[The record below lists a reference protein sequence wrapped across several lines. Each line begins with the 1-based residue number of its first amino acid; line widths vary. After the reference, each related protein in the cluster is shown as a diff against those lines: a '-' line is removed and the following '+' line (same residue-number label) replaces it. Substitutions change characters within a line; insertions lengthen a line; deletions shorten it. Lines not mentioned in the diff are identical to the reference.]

1 MNELSDS
8 QTALIVEQLYGEGF
22 EWGLSSLNID
32 VTSLE
37 EPCSFQ
43 EAMASPDAPKWLAAC
58 NEELQ
63 SICDLDVFKL
73 VPRSTAGDRTVM
85 DGKFVFKLKR
95 DEMAPSSDGKFSL
108 SSRGTQQSTA
118 SITMKRLCPL
128 CEWKLLGP

>member
-1 MNELSDS
+1 MNKLSDS
-8 QTALIVEQLYGEGF
+8 QTVLIVEQLYGEGF

-43 EAMASPDAPKWLAAC
+43 EAMASPDAPKWLAVC

-73 VPRSTAGDRTVM
+73 VPQSTAGDGTVM
-85 DGKFVFKLKR
+85 DGKFVFKLKHNENGSIIR
-95 DEMAPSSDGKFSL
+95 WKVRFVIKGYLAIYGIDYNETAAPTK
-108 SSRGTQQSTA
+108 
-118 SITMKRLCPL
+118 
-128 CEWKLLGP
+128 

>member
-73 VPRSTAGDRTVM
+73 VPQSTAGDGTVM
-85 DGKFVFKLKR
+85 DGKFVFKLKHNENGSIIR
-95 DEMAPSSDGKFSL
+95 WKVWFVIKGYLEIYDIDYNKTAAPTK
-108 SSRGTQQSTA
+108 
-118 SITMKRLCPL
+118 
-128 CEWKLLGP
+128 